1 MRGKR
6 NTDRENVKKV
16 DKERLRIRIIRSSK
30 DQEKREFPKEWPLIA
45 NDAEN

>member
-30 DQEKREFPKEWPLIA
+30 DQEKREFPKE
-45 NDAEN
+45 